1 MKLCHR
7 KFVNIAEFEPL
18 CLGLDQALQL
28 GCKQLHVFGDLEL
41 IINMVKMVW
50 HFPHSILFE
59 KRLWVFIN
67 LILEKGMKEDFLIGV
82 EW

>member
-1 MKLCHR
+1 LKLCHR

-18 CLGLDQALQL
+18 RLGLDQALQPPA
-28 GCKQLHVFGDLEL
+28 CFGDLEL

-59 KRLWVFIN
+59 ERLWAFIN

>member
-18 CLGLDQALQL
+18 RLGLDQALQL
-28 GCKQLHVFGDLEL
+28 GCKHLHVFGDLEL

-59 KRLWVFIN
+59 KRLWAFIN